1 MTSER
6 EAYVYIQ
13 LPGTLDTVPAA
24 LLRVQTLP
32 DGTQIGRFRYGDRYL
47 QRQDAVA
54 LDPFR
59 LPLDKTVHEF
69 TQLKGIPGAVRDAG
83 PDAWGRRVIE
93 HKLERSA
100 ADLHEIDYLLHGPQD
115 GAGYLSFGL
124 KAEPPAPRRQYNRTH
139 QLAELIAATQAIEEG
154 RPVAAHML
162 AQLDP
167 GTSMGGARPKAT
179 IEDARSLWLGKFP
192 ARDDRFNLQ
201 RIEFATLDLARR
213 CGLNVAQARL
223 QAVGRQDVLMLQRF
237 DRQYDETSVGKGYL
251 RFGLVSGLTVL
262 DCGDSHLDRER
273 WSYPLLADNLRRWSD
288 KPESDCAELFRR
300 MVFNAAVTNN
310 DDHPRNHALLRRQNG
325 WRLSPAY
332 DLVPA
337 PVVSLERR
345 DLALTVGNHGR
356 TASIYNLLSQARRF
370 GLSVDE
376 GRAEID
382 RIVDVVRHWRDSF
395 FTCGVSAQDVATVAP
410 AILPDCFFFERAA
423 GE

>member
-24 LLRVQTLP
+24 LLKVQTLP

-47 QRQDAVA
+47 QRTEAVA
-54 LDPFR
+54 LDPFH
-59 LPLDKTVHEF
+59 LPLDKTVYEF

-93 HKLERSA
+93 HKLERGA
-100 ADLHEIDYLLHGPQD
+100 GDLHEIDYLLHGPQD

-124 KAEPPAPRRQYNRTH
+124 KAEPPAPKRHYNRTH
-139 QLAELIAATQAIEEG
+139 QLAELVAATQAIEEG
-154 RPVAAHML
+154 RPVAL
-162 AQLDP
+162 EVLEQLDP

-179 IEDARSLWLGKFP
+179 LEDAQCLWLGKFP

-201 RIEFATLDLARR
+201 RIEYATLELARR
-213 CGLNVAQARL
+213 CGLSVTQARL
-223 QAVGRQDVLMLQRF
+223 QAVGDGDVLMLQRF
-237 DRQYDETSVGKGYL
+237 DREFTDKGYL

-288 KPESDCAELFRR
+288 RPEADCAELFRR

-310 DDHPRNHALLRRQNG
+310 DDHPRNHALLRRQKG

-345 DLALTVGNHGR
+345 DLALTVGNYGR
-356 TASIYNLLSQARRF
+356 TASIYNLLSQAGRF
-370 GLSVDE
+370 GLSTEDA
-376 GRAEID
+376 RAQID
-382 RIVDVVRHWRDSF
+382 RLIDVVRHWRGSF
-395 FTCGVSAQDVATVAP
+395 FACGVSAKDIDYIAP
-410 AILPDCFFFERAA
+410 AILPDCFFFERQID
-423 GE
+423 E